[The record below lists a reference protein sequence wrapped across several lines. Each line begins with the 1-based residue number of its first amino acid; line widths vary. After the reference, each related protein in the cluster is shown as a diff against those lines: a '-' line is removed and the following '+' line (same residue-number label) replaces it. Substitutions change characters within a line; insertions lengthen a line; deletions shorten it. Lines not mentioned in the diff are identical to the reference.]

1 MVASSFV
8 RWAGIASLA
17 AAGLMLV
24 QQISQLV
31 FVLTMSQSTAIATH
45 SLRYGL
51 ALVAMYALLIALTG
65 LYAMQATAAGRLGLV
80 GYLVAT
86 LGTLLFAGDWW
97 YETFVAPLIAAQ
109 APELLRTAPSG
120 SILIG
125 AAITF
130 GSFALGW
137 VLFGIA
143 TYRARVFPRGAAILM
158 VIGGIVGILALS
170 APFQIP
176 LALAVGWMGS
186 WLLRSAVPDS
196 TSPITGRPQGTAGT
210 GGEATNTG

>member
-1 MVASSFV
+1 VVPSSFV

-24 QQISQLV
+24 QQISHLV
-31 FVLTMSQSTAIATH
+31 FALTMSQSMAVATH

-80 GYLVAT
+80 GYLVAA
-86 LGTLLFAGDWW
+86 LGTLLVAGDWW

-109 APELLRTAPSG
+109 APELLKTAPSG

-125 AAITF
+125 AAATF

-143 TYRARVFPRGAAILM
+143 SYRAGVFPRGAAMLM
-158 VIGGIVGILALS
+158 VVGGIAGILALS

-186 WLLRSAVPDS
+186 WLLRSAVPIG
-196 TSPITGRPQGTAGT
+196 TSPVTGRPLSADRP
-210 GGEATNTG
+210 

>member
-1 MVASSFV
+1 MVPSSFV

-17 AAGLMLV
+17 AAGLILV
-24 QQISQLV
+24 HQISQLV
-31 FVLTMSQSTAIATH
+31 FALTMSQSMAIATH
-45 SLRYGL
+45 SLRNGL

-80 GYLVAT
+80 GYLVAA
-86 LGTLLFAGDWW
+86 LGTLLVAGDWW

-109 APELLRTAPSG
+109 APELLKTAPSG

-125 AAITF
+125 AAATF

-143 TYRARVFPRGAAILM
+143 SYRAGVFPRGAAMLM
-158 VIGGIVGILALS
+158 VVGGIAGILALS

-186 WLLRSAVPDS
+186 SLLRSAVPIG
-196 TSPITGRPQGTAGT
+196 TSPVTGRPLSADRP
-210 GGEATNTG
+210 